1 MKKTF
6 VGFIFLFLLIL
17 SVHAKGLNPRDF
29 QFYSKDIGIALQFP
43 GEWQIFTDEK
53 GAPDF
58 FKELLKNR
66 TTKNDPSFLGMKKNQ
81 NAFTR
86 LTVEKYDA
94 SLDEYV
100 QLFEMM
106 LKNSNI
112 IVVSETFSEDK
123 NNATVVYYSK
133 VNNLPVQFV
142 DYIIINNGYAIRLSF
157 WSLESMFNNQVNQ
170 FNAIAQE
177 ALFYVKPDKNNW
189 VPLWANVKIANRQAA
204 PVVLNNYKYMFFS
217 VKSKTNTVYLMGSIH
232 IGKSSFYPFPER
244 IEKAFSNTN
253 NIVVEVDPN
262 SKENAEKIRNVG
274 SYAYLEDNKTL
285 KDVLS
290 KELYSALETNLSH
303 YNLPMDKIA
312 RLKPWM
318 AASSL
323 EMLKMMSLG
332 YVADSGT
339 EKYFLGKAKDKKIFE
354 LESFEEQMK
363 IFDSIDGNLYLTMT
377 LLSLSSMEKELDNL
391 IESWKNQDL
400 KTLER
405 ITMKGI
411 EDSHQKE
418 YFDKLYFNR
427 NITMT
432 EKIKSYLGQDE
443 NYFVIVGSGHLVGEK
458 GILALLKKAGY
469 QVE

>member
-1 MKKTF
+1 MKKTL
-6 VGFIFLFLLIL
+6 VGIIFLFFMIL
-17 SVHAKGLNPRDF
+17 SVQAKGPNPKDF
-29 QFYSKDIGIALQFP
+29 QFYNKNIGIALQFP
-43 GEWQIFTDEK
+43 GEWQIYTAEK

-58 FKELLKNR
+58 FKELFQNR
-66 TTKNDPSFLGMKKNQ
+66 ASKNDPSFLGMKKNQ
-81 NAFTR
+81 NAFVK
-86 LTVEKYDA
+86 LTAEKYDA

-112 IVVSETFSEDK
+112 KVISETYSEDK
-123 NNATVVYYSK
+123 SNATVLYYSK
-133 VNNLPVQFV
+133 VNNFPVQFV
-142 DYIIINNGYAIRLSF
+142 DYIVIHNGYAMRLSF
-157 WSLESMFNNQVNQ
+157 WSLDSMFNKQIDE
-170 FNAIAQE
+170 FSAIAQE
-177 ALFYVKPDKNNW
+177 ALFYVKADQNNW
-189 VPLWANVKIANRQAA
+189 RPLWANVKIAHPQEAT
-204 PVVLNNYKYMFFS
+204 VVLNNYKYMFFT
-217 VKSKTNTVYLMGSIH
+217 VKGKTNTVYLMGSIH
-232 IGKSSFYPFPER
+232 VGKSSFYPFPER
-244 IEKAFSNTN
+244 IEKAFSDTN
-253 NIVVEVDPN
+253 NIVLEFNPN
-262 SKENAEKIRNVG
+262 SKENAEKIRDVS
-274 SYAYLEDNKTL
+274 SYAYLKDNQTL

-290 KELYSALETNLSH
+290 KDLYSALETNLSN

-339 EKYFLGKAKDKKIFE
+339 EKYFLEKAKDKKILE

-377 LLSLSSMEKELDNL
+377 LLSLSSMEKRLDNL
-391 IESWKNQDL
+391 IKSWKKQDL
-400 KTLER
+400 KTLEE
-405 ITMKGI
+405 ITMEGS
-411 EDSHQKE
+411 DDPHQKD
-418 YFDKLYFNR
+418 YFDQLYFNR
-427 NITMT
+427 NLTMT

-469 QVE
+469 NAE